1 MGVSGNIYDS
11 FMYQYDVEQAYT
23 LAYAIGAIHC
33 LGEQS
38 HALPVLPPAGFLM
51 ALTTVGDDSLGNE
64 CGRGDSG
71 IINMDKILLVLHC
84 TYTLFLTLLSGM
96 NYCLLL

>member
-23 LAYAIGAIHC
+23 LAYALGTIHC
-33 LGEQS
+33 FGEQN
-38 HALPVLPPAGFLM
+38 HALPVPPPAGFLV

-71 IINMDKILLVLHC
+71 IINLLVLHC

-96 NYCLLL
+96 NYCLFL